1 MIHKR
6 KISSTILLA
15 ATLLFCKIP
24 LSAQEV
30 VPMLTTKYS
39 QTAPYNNSCPD
50 NSAAGCGPVAVAQI
64 LTKYKQ
70 PTHGYGSVSYQSGAN
85 KYAVDVDFENYIFDW
100 DSANAREI
108 ASITRTPVMEIPA
121 ITANPT
127 SPKQVYVRET
137 LVIIEYTD
145 GSMDIYYERVEITID
160 D

>member
-15 ATLLFCKIP
+15 ATLLFVNTFVGTRSC
-24 LSAQEV
+24 ANAYN
-30 VPMLTTKYS
+30 KYS

-85 KYAVDVDFENYIFDW
+85 KYAVDVEFENYILTGII
-100 DSANAREI
+100 SR
-108 ASITRTPVMEIPA
+108 
-121 ITANPT
+121 
-127 SPKQVYVRET
+127 K
-137 LVIIEYTD
+137 IIE
-145 GSMDIYYERVEITID
+145 MNIPNNKLRLLQI
-160 D
+160 